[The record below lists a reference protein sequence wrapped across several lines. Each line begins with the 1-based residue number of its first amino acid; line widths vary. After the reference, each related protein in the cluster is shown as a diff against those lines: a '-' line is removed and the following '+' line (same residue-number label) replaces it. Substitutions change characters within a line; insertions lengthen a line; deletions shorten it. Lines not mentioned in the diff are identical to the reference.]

1 MEDINTSGTYL
12 MKTSIDVSD
21 PEYTCSC
28 DHWGSVL
35 SHSIMNP
42 KQYGEFIWPYLSQV
56 LDYVVDNNQ
65 TMILYSEADAIRFK
79 DYYNSV
85 PKGHLA
91 ITLEMD
97 NVFDAKK
104 ELGDHI
110 TIIGGYP
117 VNYLYYKT
125 TDECIDMGKKIMDE
139 VAYDGAYIY
148 SESKII
154 SHKTDAK
161 RENLLTVLN
170 FFRDQKYN

>member
-1 MEDINTSGTYL
+1 

-79 DYYNSV
+79 DY
-85 PKGHLA
+85 
-91 ITLEMD
+91 
-97 NVFDAKK
+97 
-104 ELGDHI
+104 
-110 TIIGGYP
+110 
-117 VNYLYYKT
+117 
-125 TDECIDMGKKIMDE
+125 
-139 VAYDGAYIY
+139 
-148 SESKII
+148 
-154 SHKTDAK
+154 
-161 RENLLTVLN
+161 
-170 FFRDQKYN
+170 